1 MSSPI
6 DLRNPGRPIHVG
18 VVLLNSVTE
27 QLDIAPVGFFSGISS
42 SFLKDIPPPMCP
54 DELKAQAPDFVFH
67 WVTETGDTP
76 AALTA
81 NMNVVP
87 TDSFTTCPQLDI
99 VLLGATKITYRA
111 SETEKAFLRK
121 IHDTCAAFLCVCGGF
136 EPVLSAGLLQGKTAT
151 APRFL
156 IPSLRE
162 SAPDTNWVERRYVAD
177 GKIWTTGV
185 LLNGLDMVV
194 AFARNVWGGQ
204 DGEGPG
210 IVDVMASTGGWPQ
223 RDVEYRDDVPIS
235 ASV

>member
-1 MSSPI
+1 M
-6 DLRNPGRPIHVG
+6 
-18 VVLLNSVTE
+18 
-27 QLDIAPVGFFSGISS
+27 Q
-42 SFLKDIPPPMCP
+42 
-54 DELKAQAPDFVFH
+54 
-67 WVTETGDTP
+67 
-76 AALTA
+76 
-81 NMNVVP
+81 
-87 TDSFTTCPQLDI
+87 DSFTTCPQLDI

-162 SAPDTNWVERRYVAD
+162 SAPSTNWVERRYVAD
-177 GKIWTTGV
+177 GKIWTTGT

-194 AFARNVWGGQ
+194 AFGRSVWGGQ

-210 IVDVMASTGGWPQ
+210 IVDVMASAGGWPE